1 MDELQRSS
9 KIAAA
14 GMAAQS
20 TRMRAISENL
30 ANADSLPRAAD
41 QLPYKRKVVTFK
53 NVLDRQLGGET
64 VKINRI
70 TADKADFGKKFDP
83 SHPAADRDG
92 YVLTPNVNP
101 LIELM
106 DMREA
111 QRSYEANLQSINM
124 SKTMIQRTVEMLR

>member
-1 MDELQRSS
+1 MDELQKSA

-14 GMAAQS
+14 GMQAQGV
-20 TRMRAISENL
+20 RMRAISENL
-30 ANADSLPRAAD
+30 ANAESLPRSAD
-41 QLPYKRKVVTFK
+41 ALPYRRKVVTFK
-53 NVLDRQLGGET
+53 KVLDRELGAET
-64 VKINRI
+64 VKVNRI

-111 QRSYEANLQSINM
+111 QRSYEANLTAINNAKAM
-124 SKTMIQRTVEMLR
+124 LQRTVEMLR